1 MTEHSLLLLAG
12 IGMVGVLTQWFAW
25 WVKLPAILFLL
36 LIGLLVGPVTGILDP
51 DALFGELLF
60 PMVSLSVAVI
70 LFEGSLTLRMSDIRG
85 HGKVVSNL
93 VSIGAAVTWLL
104 VALSTHVFMEVSL
117 GLSFLFGA
125 LVVVTGPTVIV
136 PILRTVR
143 PRSNLANILRWEGIL
158 IDPLGA
164 ILAVL
169 VYTYIISDQG
179 AVIGSVL
186 EVFGLLVLFGSLVG
200 VFAALLVWYVFRQ
213 QWIPSYLRNVF
224 TLTLVF
230 TVFAVSNH
238 LEHESGLLAVTVMG
252 IMLANLP
259 DIHLEDILDFKE
271 SLSLLLISGLF
282 IILAA
287 RLDLEQFRE
296 LGVMALLVL
305 VVIMFVARPL
315 SVFVSTLGSGLEFRE
330 KLLLSWIAPRGIVA
344 AAVSALFSIKLEA
357 AGYPAA
363 TFLIPM
369 TFMVIIGTVSIQSAT
384 AGIIA
389 RMLGLSEPHPNG
401 VLIAGG
407 NPVALAVGVALHE
420 QGYQVM
426 LADRRWDNLSQARM
440 KGLNT
445 FFGSPISEHADRHM
459 DLVGYGSLLAISTQ
473 PDFNALACLR
483 FRQEFGAN
491 AVYELQVSP
500 EKDSRQKQRVSVQ
513 HRGTLLFGE
522 DVTYGRIASL
532 LTKNAEIRS
541 TQLGAEFGFQ
551 DYLDKYQDRV
561 IPFFAI
567 APNERLY
574 MFGVGRQPEP
584 ESGWTILGLVTPES
598 AVDQTPPASDNPTG
612 KTDHSG

>member
-1 MTEHSLLLLAG
+1 MTEHSMLLLAG
-12 IGMVGVLTQWFAW
+12 IGMIGVLTQWFAW

-36 LIGLLVGPVTGILDP
+36 LVGLLVGPVTGILDP
-51 DALFGELLF
+51 DALFGDLLF

-70 LFEGSLTLRMSDIRG
+70 LFEGSLTLRFSDIRG

-93 VSIGAAVTWLL
+93 VSIGAAVTWLV
-104 VALSTHVFMEVSL
+104 VALSTYILMDVSA

-179 AVIGSVL
+179 AVIGSVA
-186 EVFGLLVLFGSLVG
+186 EVFGLIVLVG
-200 VFAALLVWYVFRQ
+200 VLVGVIAALLVWYVFRRQ
-213 QWIPSYLRNVF
+213 LIPSYLRNVF

-230 TVFAVSNH
+230 SVFAVSNH

-252 IMLANLP
+252 IMLANLKN
-259 DIHLEDILDFKE
+259 INLEDILDFKE

-287 RLDLEQFRE
+287 RLDLEQFRD
-296 LGVMALLVL
+296 LGLKALLVL
-305 VVIMFVARPL
+305 LVIIFIARPL
-315 SVFVSTLGSGLEFRE
+315 SVFVSTLGSDLEVKE

-344 AAVSALFSIKLEA
+344 AAVSALFAIKLEA

-363 TFLIPM
+363 SFLIPM
-369 TFMVIIGTVSIQSAT
+369 TFMVIIGTVSLQSAT
-384 AGIIA
+384 AGIFA
-389 RMLGLSEPHPNG
+389 RSLGLSEPHPNG

-407 NPVALAVGVALHE
+407 NPVALAIGIALHE

-440 KGLNT
+440 KGLHT

-459 DLVGYGSLLAISTQ
+459 DLVGYGSLLAISTR

-483 FRQEFGAN
+483 FRQEFGLK

-500 EKDSRQKQRVSVQ
+500 EKDSPHKERVAVE
-513 HRGTLLFGE
+513 HRGDLLFGAE
-522 DVTYGRIASL
+522 VTYGRLASL
-532 LTKNAEIRS
+532 LSRDAEIRS
-541 TQLGAEFGFQ
+541 TQLGAEFGYE
-551 DYLDKYQDRV
+551 DYMQKYRGRV
-561 IPFFAI
+561 IPLFAV
-567 APNERLY
+567 APNKRLY
-574 MFGVGRQPEP
+574 VFAVGREPEP
-584 ESGWTILGLVTPES
+584 DVGWTILGLISPETDEAS
-598 AVDQTPPASDNPTG
+598 PAAQAEV
-612 KTDHSG
+612 SG

>member
-1 MTEHSLLLLAG
+1 MLLLAG

-36 LIGLLVGPVTGILDP
+36 LIGLLVGPVTGLLDP
-51 DALFGELLF
+51 DALFGDLLF

-70 LFEGSLTLRMSDIRG
+70 LFEGSLTLRFSDIRG

-93 VSIGAAVTWLL
+93 VSIGAAVTWLV
-104 VALSTHVFMEVSL
+104 VALTTYILMDVSA

-125 LVVVTGPTVIV
+125 LVVVTGPTVIM
-136 PILRTVR
+136 PLLRTVR

-179 AVIGSVL
+179 EVIGSVAA
-186 EVFGLLVLFGSLVG
+186 VFGLIVLVGILVG
-200 VFAALLVWYVFRQ
+200 VLAALLVWYVFRRQ
-213 QWIPSYLRNVF
+213 LIPSYLRNVF

-252 IMLANLP
+252 IMLANLKE
-259 DIHLEDILDFKE
+259 INLEDILDFKE

-287 RLDLEQFRE
+287 RLDLEQFSD
-296 LGVMALLVL
+296 LGVKALFVLLVI
-305 VVIMFVARPL
+305 VFIARPL
-315 SVFVSTLGSGLEFRE
+315 TVFVSTLGSDLKVKE

-344 AAVSALFSIKLEA
+344 AAVSALFAIKLEA

-363 TFLIPM
+363 SFLIPM
-369 TFMVIIGTVSIQSAT
+369 TFMVIIGTVSLQSAT
-384 AGIIA
+384 AGIFA
-389 RMLGLSEPHPNG
+389 RMLGLSEPYPNG

-407 NPVALAVGVALHE
+407 NPVALAIGIALHE
-420 QGYQVM
+420 EGFQVM
-426 LADRRWDNLSQARM
+426 LADRRWDHLSQARM

-459 DLVGYGSLLAISTQ
+459 DLVGYGSLLAISTR

-483 FRQEFGAN
+483 FRQEFGLK

-500 EKDSRQKQRVSVQ
+500 EKGSHQKERVAVE
-513 HRGTLLFGE
+513 HRGDLLFGAE
-522 DVTYGRIASL
+522 VTYGRLASL
-532 LTKNAEIRS
+532 LSRKAEIRS
-541 TQLGAEFGFQ
+541 TTLGAEFGFK
-551 DYLDKYQDRV
+551 DYQQKYRGRV
-561 IPFFAI
+561 IPLFAV
-567 APNERLY
+567 APNRRLY
-574 MFGVGRQPEP
+574 VFAVGREPVPEAGWIIIGLISP
-584 ESGWTILGLVTPES
+584 ETTEALPDTQTETP
-598 AVDQTPPASDNPTG
+598 G
-612 KTDHSG
+612 